1 MITKAKIKK
10 LLLTEPMDIVDGD
23 SVYFEID
30 EELGLE
36 LLVHYDAFADHDFD
50 GFAVEGSYQM
60 KITCIYIELG
70 DKFIHLDYLK
80 EELQKL
86 CFSDLTEET
95 IKEKYL
101 KD

>member
-23 SVYFEID
+23 SIYFEVD
-30 EELGLE
+30 EELELE
-36 LLVHYDAFADHDFD
+36 LCVNYDAFADHDTD
-50 GFAVEGSYQM
+50 GFAVEGTYQM
-60 KITCIYIELG
+60 KITQIYLEKG
-70 DKFIHLDYLK
+70 DKFIPLDFEK
-80 EELQKL
+80 EELLKL

-95 IKEKYL
+95 IKENYL